1 MSIRRFRHNHGMTA
15 TTTQQLKFAGASDA
29 LVTYLTAAETAGGTQ
44 DTAIATLVAA
54 VAHGTAAT
62 TYLTVRTGAPTTT
75 FITPIVY
82 DDTAVTGG
90 LYVWA
95 GSAYTKV
102 AGLAP

>member
-1 MSIRRFRHNHGMTA
+1 MTA
-15 TTTQQLKFAGASDA
+15 SSTQQLKFAGASDA
-29 LVTYLTAAETAGGTQ
+29 LVTYLGANETAVNGL
-44 DTAIATLVAA
+44 TAGVAS
-54 VAHGTAAT
+54 GSAAT

-75 FITPIVY
+75 FITPVVY

-95 GSAYTKV
+95 GAAYVKV